1 MGLMGPITCRNARMW
16 DIRDVTDVQLAQ
28 LGTCST
34 CGAVPKYMG
43 GLIVSAMRALC
54 LSGAVGG
61 ARIYILQKQCEAWT
75 IYRIASISAPLLPVY
90 IIDYHYI
97 IIPYVSFVLLSAAP
111 HYSA

>member
-1 MGLMGPITCRNARMW
+1 MPKCTHVGHQGCYRRAVGTVRYMW
-16 DIRDVTDVQLAQ
+16 GSLKVH
-28 LGTCST
+28 
-34 CGAVPKYMG
+34 

-111 HYSA
+111 PYSA